1 MKSTS
6 SQLQGRKSVFDT
18 SLVLQFFTVETF
30 RGCMSAKRVFNAIH
44 QRIISGMFTDAIDP
58 TASRV
63 AVWPVGTLLKA
74 VSSCLEARFNSVA
87 VSGEITGFSRAS
99 SGHCYFVVKDLQG
112 QMRCA
117 MFRRAAALMDFSP
130 RDGLQVELRGRL
142 AVYEQRGELQMVV
155 ESIRLAGQ
163 GNLFEQFLAL
173 KAKLASEGLFD
184 VSRKHAL
191 PLFPR
196 AIGVITSLGAAA
208 LHDVVSTLA
217 RRVPHIPI
225 VIYPASVQGA
235 VAPVELRA
243 AMTSAVQRAEV
254 DVLMLVRGGGAIED
268 LWAFND
274 EALARLIVDAPFPVI
289 SGVGHETDFTITDFC
304 ADVRAPTPTAAAELC
319 AQPQEVLFDV
329 LVIARDRLQ
338 EGTQR
343 ELDKLSQRLDRAS
356 AKVSRPSSL
365 VADHQLT
372 LSSLA
377 QQLRYACL
385 NLMRDKSSRLQVFA
399 DISERVKNRLAIR
412 SRRLDEAALRLQ
424 LLDPKV
430 VLQRGY
436 AWLADMNGRPL
447 TRAVSLHP
455 GQPVRANLVD
465 GEVDLTVERPRLI

>member
-1 MKSTS
+1 MPPIKELFP
-6 SQLQGRKSVFDT
+6 QMLK
-18 SLVLQFFTVETF
+18 
-30 RGCMSAKRVFNAIH
+30 
-44 QRIISGMFTDAIDP
+44 DALDP

-74 VSSCLEARFNSVA
+74 VSSCLEARFNPVA

-99 SGHCYFVVKDLQG
+99 SGHCYFVVKDIQG

-117 MFRRAAALMDFSP
+117 MFRRAAALLDFSP

-163 GNLFEQFLAL
+163 GSLFEQFLAL

-184 VSRKHAL
+184 VSRKNAL

-196 AIGVITSLGAAA
+196 AIGVVTSLGAAA
-208 LHDVVSTLA
+208 LHDVVSALT

-235 VAPVELRA
+235 SAPVELRA
-243 AMTSAVQRAEV
+243 AITLAVQRGEV
-254 DVLMLVRGGGAIED
+254 DVLMLVRGGGSMED

-274 EALARLIVDAPFPVI
+274 EALARAIVDAPLPVI
-289 SGVGHETDFTITDFC
+289 SGIGHETDFTIADFC
-304 ADVRAPTPTAAAELC
+304 ADLRAPTPTAAAELC
-319 AQPQEVLFDV
+319 AQPQEVLLDV
-329 LVIARDRLQ
+329 LSAAQNRLQ
-338 EGTQR
+338 DGVQR
-343 ELDKLSQRLDRAS
+343 ELDNVSQQLDLAS
-356 AKVSRPSSL
+356 VKVSRPSGV
-365 VADHQLT
+365 VADHQVS

-385 NLMRDKSSRLQVFA
+385 GLMRDKLSQLEVFKDVPDRLG
-399 DISERVKNRLAIR
+399 NRLATH
-412 SRRLDEAALRLQ
+412 SRRLDEAALRLE
-424 LLDPKV
+424 LLDPKL
-430 VLQRGY
+430 VLERGY

-455 GQPVRANLVD
+455 GQPIRANLAD